1 MIEHE
6 TIEIFSSL
14 WYKTNV
20 VSLLVIVLVVF
31 LCSKFQ
37 DKETQK
43 KISFAIGTILFLRVI
58 LIHPYQIYLGNW
70 TIESSLP
77 FHLCGISSIIS
88 AIILFR
94 FNQSL
99 YEFLALLGVAG
110 ATHSFLTPE
119 FTTGTQGFLFYDYY
133 IAHGGIILSA
143 LYLTYV
149 QGHKPRIGS
158 WWSVFCASQLFI
170 IVVSLFNVLLK
181 SNYMYTCQKPIAEN
195 PLIFG
200 QWPYYFLGFELIG
213 FAHIIIFYFIFK
225 NFYSKNILFNES
237 IVK

>member
-14 WYKTNV
+14 WYKTNII
-20 VSLLVIVLVVF
+20 SILVIVLVIF

-43 KISFAIGTILFLRVI
+43 KISFTIGTVLLIRVI
-58 LIHPYQIYLGNW
+58 LIHPYQIYLGSW
-70 TIESSLP
+70 TLESSLP
-77 FHLCGISSIIS
+77 IQLCGVSSVIS
-88 AIILFR
+88 AIVLLR
-94 FNQSL
+94 FNQYL

-119 FTTGTQGFLFYDYY
+119 FTTGMQGFLFYDYY

-149 QGHKPRIGS
+149 QGHRPRIGS
-158 WWSVFCASQLFI
+158 WLNVFFASQLLV
-170 IVVSLFNVLLK
+170 IVASLFNILLE

-213 FAHIIIFYFIFK
+213 FIHIIISYFIFK

-237 IVK
+237 VIK